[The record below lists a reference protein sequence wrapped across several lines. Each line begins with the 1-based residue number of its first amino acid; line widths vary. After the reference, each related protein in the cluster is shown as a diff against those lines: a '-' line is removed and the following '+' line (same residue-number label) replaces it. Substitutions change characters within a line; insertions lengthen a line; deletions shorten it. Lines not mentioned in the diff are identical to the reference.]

1 MNKMESK
8 IYKVDEKYFKD
19 KEDAFRE
26 ALKKNFA
33 VITLNLIESNNLKN
47 KSNAK
52 SRL

>member
-1 MNKMESK
+1 MITE
-8 IYKVDEKYFKD
+8 IYKVDKKYFKD
-19 KEDAFRE
+19 KEDAFKE
-26 ALKKNFA
+26 AIKKNFA

>member
-1 MNKMESK
+1 MTTE
-8 IYKVDEKYFKD
+8 IYKVDQKYFKD

-47 KSNAK
+47 KSKEKN
-52 SRL
+52 

>member
-1 MNKMESK
+1 MITE
-8 IYKVDEKYFKD
+8 IYKVDQKYFKD

-52 SRL
+52 SCL

>member
-1 MNKMESK
+1 MITE
-8 IYKVDEKYFKD
+8 IYKVDQKYFKD
-19 KEDAFRE
+19 KEDAFKE

-52 SRL
+52 SCI